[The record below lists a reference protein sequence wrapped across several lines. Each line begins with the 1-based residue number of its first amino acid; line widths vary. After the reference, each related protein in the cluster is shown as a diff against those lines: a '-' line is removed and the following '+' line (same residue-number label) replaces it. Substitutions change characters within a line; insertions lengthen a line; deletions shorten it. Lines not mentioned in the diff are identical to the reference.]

1 MCEQLTADT
10 GAMQETGNRLVSHGY
25 AMSTTLSDDVS
36 GLLDNLGHML
46 DRGADPL
53 RGPFGLRSWILG
65 AGHRRRLPFLS
76 QATLRLG
83 ASCCKHSACAGGV
96 ACATDHHA

>member
-36 GLLDNLGHML
+36 GCGSQGVEDAVVEFAMSVVVELEGIK
-46 DRGADPL
+46 AQV
-53 RGPFGLRSWILG
+53 LG
-65 AGHRRRLPFLS
+65 AGN
-76 QATLRLG
+76 A
-83 ASCCKHSACAGGV
+83 AKDSAAEIEAADAALAGS
-96 ACATDHHA
+96 AR